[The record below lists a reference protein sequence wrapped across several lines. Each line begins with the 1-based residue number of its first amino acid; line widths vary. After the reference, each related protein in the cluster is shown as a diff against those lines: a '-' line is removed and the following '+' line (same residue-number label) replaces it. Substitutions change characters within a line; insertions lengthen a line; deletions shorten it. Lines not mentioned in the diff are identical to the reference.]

1 MKLVKEI
8 VTKYLIIDADSDVAL
23 VSAQY
28 EKALNVFKNHKDT
41 QKAEEAIRR
50 LPAIDALMKSS
61 HIMNEF
67 RSQITS
73 DIQAAAVVAMK
84 SNVVEQTH
92 REITGQQMR
101 PHQQQMKQQQSASS
115 AQPQQQDTKRQCEP
129 YTLRDRKKM
138 KKATESTSNE
148 DSQQPSQKSTSA
160 LLRDMRLEEALKYIM
175 NNSSCKN
182 NVVDFTKPIPRT
194 FRKAVPGIVT
204 HYKFYLESAIT
215 LLERRILVDLSLCK
229 DENEQ
234 EKLLNILFTQTNSM
248 TENIK
253 YLRVAINGLFDLW
266 RSKRLN
272 DSNNEG
278 WLRSNF
284 YSFIWDRAFLFDETF
299 FVKRAECYSA
309 VIKKLQGQNE
319 DIAQQRVDFILR
331 SNHDGSDY
339 LTSEEKPRDE
349 EASYD
354 INKGK
359 KMQQHMLKLWSNWL
373 GSRELVGELEAMT
386 CQWQKTKLTVFGTR
400 MLPSGKFIF
409 YKKATAVISPTAI
422 YYAAAAR
429 LLQIVLS
436 VKHLVTLNHMKLMA
450 MVQAIDE
457 YSNENLDLTISTD
470 QPYITYYSSSQDS
483 SGSEEENTPEYVQKA
498 LSASKSV
505 KHPDDIVSAG
515 VWEKMI
521 IEDVNKALLQ
531 EKRSLNMQ

>member
-8 VTKYLIIDADSDVAL
+8 VTKYLIIDADNDVTL

-28 EKALNVFKNHKDT
+28 KKALNVFKNHKDT

-50 LPAIDALMKSS
+50 LPAIDALVKSS

-67 RSQITS
+67 RSQITN

-84 SNVVEQTH
+84 SNVAEQTH

-101 PHQQQMKQQQSASS
+101 PHQQQMKQQQQQPVSS
-115 AQPQQQDTKRQCEP
+115 ARLKQQDTKRQCEKHA
-129 YTLRDRKKM
+129 LRDRKKM
-138 KKATESTSNE
+138 KIATESTSNE
-148 DSQQPSQKSTSA
+148 DSQQSSQKSTST
-160 LLRDMRLEEALKYIM
+160 LLRDMRPEEVLKYIM
-175 NNSSCKN
+175 NSSSCKN
-182 NVVDFTKPIPRT
+182 NVVDFTKSIPRT

-234 EKLLNILFTQTNSM
+234 EKLLNTLFTQTNSI

-272 DSNNEG
+272 DSNDEG

-339 LTSEEKPRDE
+339 LTSEEKPTDE

-359 KMQQHMLKLWSNWL
+359 KMQQYMLKLWSNWL
-373 GSRELVGELEAMT
+373 GSRELVGELEAIT

-409 YKKATAVISPTAI
+409 YKKATAVDVFDKI
-422 YYAAAAR
+422 
-429 LLQIVLS
+429 
-436 VKHLVTLNHMKLMA
+436 
-450 MVQAIDE
+450 
-457 YSNENLDLTISTD
+457 TII
-470 QPYITYYSSSQDS
+470 ITR
-483 SGSEEENTPEYVQKA
+483 V
-498 LSASKSV
+498 
-505 KHPDDIVSAG
+505 
-515 VWEKMI
+515 
-521 IEDVNKALLQ
+521 
-531 EKRSLNMQ
+531 

>member
-1 MKLVKEI
+1 
-8 VTKYLIIDADSDVAL
+8 
-23 VSAQY
+23 
-28 EKALNVFKNHKDT
+28 
-41 QKAEEAIRR
+41 
-50 LPAIDALMKSS
+50 
-61 HIMNEF
+61 
-67 RSQITS
+67 
-73 DIQAAAVVAMK
+73 
-84 SNVVEQTH
+84 
-92 REITGQQMR
+92 
-101 PHQQQMKQQQSASS
+101 
-115 AQPQQQDTKRQCEP
+115 
-129 YTLRDRKKM
+129 
-138 KKATESTSNE
+138 
-148 DSQQPSQKSTSA
+148 
-160 LLRDMRLEEALKYIM
+160 M

-182 NVVDFTKPIPRT
+182 NVVDFTKPIPRA

-215 LLERRILVDLSLCK
+215 LPERRILVDLSLCK

-272 DSNNEG
+272 DSNDEG

-319 DIAQQRVDFILR
+319 DIAQQRVYFILH

-339 LTSEEKPRDE
+339 LTSEEKPADE

-373 GSRELVGELEAMT
+373 GSRELSLEPG
-386 CQWQKTKLTVFGTR
+386 CFLQVNSF
-400 MLPSGKFIF
+400 F

-422 YYAAAAR
+422 HYAAAAR

-436 VKHLVTLNHMKLMA
+436 VKRLVTLNHMKLMA

-470 QPYITYYSSSQDS
+470 QPYITYYSPSQDS

-505 KHPDDIVSAG
+505 KHPDDIISAG
-515 VWEKMI
+515 DWEKMI
-521 IEDVNKALLQ
+521 IEDVNKALLHT
-531 EKRSLNMQ
+531 E